1 MPGER
6 DYVAMRE
13 AAVFTTIIRLLGFP
27 APFGPASIRRIHQAP
42 RLRGPMSLGS
52 FRITTKILT
61 IAIVLNAA
69 LVGVGAIGVMSLR
82 QLSADSAAAGE
93 IVRVVLASPRIN
105 QNLLAIN
112 RAEFS
117 VAANPSPD
125 FIRDVA
131 TEMARDV
138 EQARERFAIIRSI
151 PVPAV
156 QDAARRAEDAF
167 AAAKRRADDTLALAR
182 QVQGAATPEQRE
194 RLAVMALASKESSHT
209 ARALL
214 VETTSMIV
222 AHSEAIVGQVRATAD
237 ARTTLLTII
246 IVAAIVAGIA
256 LALLIGQVGI
266 SRPISRLNA
275 VLGELAKG
283 NYQVAAYG
291 NDRKDEVGDIAKA
304 AETFRANGME
314 TERLRAEQQAAKA
327 AEAEKQKAMMRD
339 LADRFEQAVGGIVDM
354 VSAAATEMQATA
366 TQLSASAQEAS
377 AQSTSVAS
385 AADEAG
391 ANVTA
396 VAGSAEELGASVQEI
411 GRQVEHSAGL
421 ARSAVKE
428 ADATGSIVS
437 ELTEGAARIGAI
449 VEMISTIASQT
460 NLLAL
465 NATIEAARAGEAGK
479 GFAVVAS
486 EVKGLASQTAKAT
499 SEISA
504 QIVAIQETTNKAVQ
518 AIAGITS
525 SIGSID
531 QATSSIASAVEQQAA
546 ATREIVA
553 SVGQASTGTNE
564 VSSAIT
570 SVAQAAAETGHGA
583 SQVLSASSDL
593 ARQAERLS
601 AEVRQFLATVRAA

>member
-1 MPGER
+1 
-6 DYVAMRE
+6 V
-13 AAVFTTIIRLLGFP
+13 L
-27 APFGPASIRRIHQAP
+27 
-42 RLRGPMSLGS
+42 SLGS
-52 FRITTKILT
+52 FRITPKIL
-61 IAIVLNAA
+61 AIVAILNVALAA
-69 LVGVGAIGVMSLR
+69 VGMIGIMALSKVADEG
-82 QLSADSAAAGE
+82 QLASAAARRA
-93 IVRVVLASPRIN
+93 VASARLNQHVLALS
-105 QNLLAIN
+105 
-112 RAEFS
+112 RAEF
-117 VAANPSPD
+117 VIAANPQPD
-125 FIRDVA
+125 LIRTIV
-131 TEMARDV
+131 TEAGREIDL
-138 EQARERFAIIRSI
+138 ARERFDIIRTS
-151 PVPAV
+151 PAPQV
-156 QDAARRAEDAF
+156 QDALRKAEEAFRALVPLSQQTFTYASQLQAPVTAEQQQRLKDMALTSRERALEARRLVTEMTNLLISRSDVYAQSIQDT
-167 AAAKRRADDTLALAR
+167 AAA
-182 QVQGAATPEQRE
+182 
-194 RLAVMALASKESSHT
+194 
-209 ARALL
+209 
-214 VETTSMIV
+214 
-222 AHSEAIVGQVRATAD
+222 
-237 ARTTLLTII
+237 RTQFMYII
-246 IVAAIVAGIA
+246 IGFAVVAGIA
-256 LALLIGQVGI
+256 FALLIGQVGI
-266 SRPISRLNA
+266 ARPIGRINA
-275 VLGELAKG
+275 VLGELANG
-283 NYQVAAYG
+283 NFQVAAFG

-304 AETFRANGME
+304 AETFRANGIE
-314 TERLRAEQQAAKA
+314 TERLRAAQEAAKI
-327 AEAEKQKAMMRD
+327 AEAEKQKAMMHD
-339 LADRFEQAVGGIVDM
+339 LANRFEQAVGGIVDM

-385 AADEAG
+385 AAEEAG

-411 GRQVEHSAGL
+411 GRQVGHSATL

-437 ELTEGAARIGAI
+437 ELTQGAARIGDI

-486 EVKGLASQTAKAT
+486 EVKGLAAQTARAT

-546 ATREIVA
+546 ATREIVG
-553 SVGQASTGTNE
+553 SVGQASTGTTE

-583 SQVLSASSDL
+583 SQVLSASADL

>member
-1 MPGER
+1 MP
-6 DYVAMRE
+6 
-13 AAVFTTIIRLLGFP
+13 
-27 APFGPASIRRIHQAP
+27 
-42 RLRGPMSLGS
+42 SLGS
-52 FRITTKILT
+52 FRITPKIL
-61 IAIVLNAA
+61 AIVAILNVA
-69 LVGVGAIGVMSLR
+69 LVAVGMIGVMALSKVAEDG
-82 QLSADSAAAGE
+82 QLASAAARRA
-93 IVRVVLASPRIN
+93 VASARIN
-105 QNLLAIN
+105 QHVLAIS
-112 RAEFS
+112 RAEFVIAAS
-117 VAANPSPD
+117 PTPDLIRTLTAEVA
-125 FIRDVA
+125 R
-131 TEMARDV
+131 EMDL
-138 EQARERFAIIRSI
+138 ARERFDIIRTS
-151 PVPAV
+151 PAPQV
-156 QDAARRAEDAF
+156 QEALRKSEEAFKAMLPLAQQTLAF
-167 AAAKRRADDTLALAR
+167 AN
-182 QVQGAATPEQRE
+182 QIQGSVTAEQQQ
-194 RLAVMALASKESSHT
+194 RLKDMALATRE
-209 ARALL
+209 RALEARRL
-214 VETTSMIV
+214 TTEMTNTIIARSDSLAQGI
-222 AHSEAIVGQVRATAD
+222 QDTAA
-237 ARTTLLTII
+237 ARTQLMY
-246 IVAAIVAGIA
+246 IVIGFAVVAGIA

-266 SRPISRLNA
+266 ARPIGRINEVLN
-275 VLGELAKG
+275 ELAKG
-283 NYQVAAYG
+283 NFQVAAYG
-291 NDRKDEVGDIAKA
+291 DDRKDEVGDIAKS

-314 TERLRAEQQAAKA
+314 TERLRAEQEAAKA

-385 AADEAG
+385 AAEEAG

>member
-385 AADEAG
+385 AAEEAG

-465 NATIEAARAGEAGK
+465 NATIEAARAGEAGR

-486 EVKGLASQTAKAT
+486 EVKSLAGQTAKAT
-499 SEISA
+499 EEIAA
-504 QIVAIQETTNKAVQ
+504 QIGAVQ
-518 AIAGITS
+518 EETATAVTSIEAIAETM
-525 SIGSID
+525 
-531 QATSSIASAVEQQAA
+531 QEVARYASAVAAAIEQQRSATGEISQNVQAA
-546 ATREIVA
+546 ATGTAHVVDNITGVTEA
-553 SVGQASTGTNE
+553 S
-564 VSSAIT
+564 
-570 SVAQAAAETGHGA
+570 AETNVSATAVLDAARSLSGQ
-583 SQVLSASSDL
+583 SQALSRSIETFLSA
-593 ARQAERLS
+593 
-601 AEVRQFLATVRAA
+601 VRAA

>member
-1 MPGER
+1 
-6 DYVAMRE
+6 
-13 AAVFTTIIRLLGFP
+13 
-27 APFGPASIRRIHQAP
+27 
-42 RLRGPMSLGS
+42 MSLGS

-61 IAIVLNAA
+61 IAVALNLA
-69 LVGVGAIGVMSLR
+69 LVGVGAIGVTSLR
-82 QLSADSAAAGE
+82 QLSSDSAAAAE
-93 IVRVVLASPRIN
+93 VVRVVVASPRIN

-112 RAEFS
+112 RAEFA

-131 TEMARDV
+131 AEIAREAD
-138 EQARERFAIIRSI
+138 QARERFAIIRGLAL
-151 PVPAV
+151 PAV
-156 QDAARRAEDAF
+156 QDAVRKAEEAF
-167 AAAKRRADDTLALAR
+167 AAAKARSDETLALAR
-182 QVQGAATPEQRE
+182 QVRGAPTQEQRE
-194 RLAVMALASKESSHT
+194 RLAAMALASKESSHT

-214 VETTSMIV
+214 VETTNLIV
-222 AHSEAIVGQVRATAD
+222 AHSQAMVGQVRTTAD
-237 ARTTLLTII
+237 ARTTLLAII
-246 IVAAIVAGIA
+246 IAAAIVAGIA

-266 SRPISRLNA
+266 SRPIGRINA

-283 NYQVAAYG
+283 NFQVAAYG
-291 NDRKDEVGDIAKA
+291 AERKDEVGDIAKA
-304 AETFRANGME
+304 AETFRINGME
-314 TERLRAEQQAAKA
+314 TERMRAEQEAAKA
-327 AEAEKQKAMMRD
+327 AEAEKQKAMMNE

-385 AADEAG
+385 AAEEAG

-411 GRQVEHSAGL
+411 GRQVEQSATLAHSAVG
-421 ARSAVKE
+421 E
-428 ADATGSIVS
+428 ADATGSIVA

-499 SEISA
+499 SEIGA
-504 QIVAIQETTNKAVQ
+504 QIVAIQETTNKAVT

-525 SIGSID
+525 SIRAID
-531 QATSSIASAVEQQAA
+531 RATTSIASAVDQQGS

-553 SVGQASTGTNE
+553 SVSQASTGTTE

-601 AEVRQFLATVRAA
+601 SEVRQFLATVRAA